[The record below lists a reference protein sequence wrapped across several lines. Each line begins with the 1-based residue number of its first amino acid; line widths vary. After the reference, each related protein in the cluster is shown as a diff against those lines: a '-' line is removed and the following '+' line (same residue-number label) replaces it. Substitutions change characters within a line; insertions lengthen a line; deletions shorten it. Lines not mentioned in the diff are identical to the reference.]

1 MFQFTQFAS
10 LPYIFR
16 QGYPRF
22 TQGGLPHSEIFGSK
36 LDWQLPEAYGSLPPP
51 SSPLDATGI
60 HQVPFSINHKF
71 CWLLKHW
78 ALINT
83 YISKIANFLLL
94 LLTIFYNYIH
104 KKKKKFVFGG
114 DERIRTADLPRA
126 KRSLCQL
133 SYTPIHSRRPPLIF
147 ANKYLIYHRFAY
159 DYQYSE
165 CNIGL

>member
-1 MFQFTQFAS
+1 MFQFTRFAS

-16 QGYPRF
+16 QGYLRF
-22 TQGGLPHSEIFGSK
+22 TQGEFPHSEIFGSK

-83 YISKIANFLLL
+83 YISKITNFYI
-94 LLTIFYNYIH
+94 TISAFFKRIIYTRKV
-104 KKKKKFVFGG
+104 KKKQQSRFLVEMSGFEPLTYRVQNG
-114 DERIRTADLPRA
+114 
-126 KRSLCQL
+126 RSANWA
-133 SYTPIHSRRPPLIF
+133 TPPWMFEHVI
-147 ANKYLIYHRFAY
+147 AY
-159 DYQYSE
+159 YS
-165 CNIGL
+165 NNT